1 MKYREVKGHAQAH
14 TAIQTEGLRL
24 PLVYWAEKVKVL
36 LSYYTTT
43 ADIVPKTG
51 DSFQDLFDLNQFIL
65 IQWSNSR
72 SSELLLL
79 EYLST
84 QSPLYSVGQWGQGSC
99 ALPLKTVSKWNNPPK
114 SLNRVMAWWLLRL
127 WWKSVWESSGQ
138 ARAEEGGKVW
148 HLFDRFALQAFS
160 SAESPHHPL
169 PPAITTNSFIIRK
182 SESSFALSQ
191 VCYTIGWMEL
201 QIRFFLCRT
210 QWSSLGHMGHG
221 HCLGVHSTMFSL
233 NNWASPSKE
242 MRKYKANKLEILRR
256 EG

>member
-1 MKYREVKGHAQAH
+1 MGLHSLGSPYWAHAQSQHLHLWQRA
-14 TAIQTEGLRL
+14 ALGLMTFTW
-24 PLVYWAEKVKVL
+24 PT
-36 LSYYTTT
+36 STQ
-43 ADIVPKTG
+43 KTG
-51 DSFQDLFDLNQFIL
+51 SAWELVPPNPCPDTDGCGHKYGPVPPPVA
-65 IQWSNSR
+65 
-72 SSELLLL
+72 SSEGCILHCFS
-79 EYLST
+79 E
-84 QSPLYSVGQWGQGSC
+84 
-99 ALPLKTVSKWNNPPK
+99 LPHGTHPW
-114 SLNRVMAWWLLRL
+114 
-127 WWKSVWESSGQ
+127 
-138 ARAEEGGKVW
+138 EEGGKVW

-160 SAESPHHPL
+160 NAESPRHPL

-221 HCLGVHSTMFSL
+221 HCLGVYSTMFSL
-233 NNWASPSKE
+233 NNWANPSKE